1 MTEKEIKRLR
11 ELSLPIAGNVLYIE
25 LTKEFVELFC
35 KAMEELEASA
45 KPENEIEGKSMLH
58 NVTVK
63 YEENK
68 VLEKYWEMV
77 AKKECEVAE
86 FNMKTGKSTPMKK
99 QIEDIKREESDH
111 EPTPQE
117 IAQFLSDSKADF
129 VSVVQSYR
137 FENELPF

>member
-11 ELSLPIAGNVLYIE
+11 ELSLPIAGNVLYLE

-45 KPENEIEGKSMLH
+45 KSENESEEKSMLH

-63 YEENK
+63 HEENK
-68 VLEKYWEMV
+68 VLEKYWLMRAERTV
-77 AKKECEVAE
+77 ETVPGGVRKEWKEQE
-86 FNMKTGKSTPMKK
+86 L
-99 QIEDIKREESDH
+99 DH
-111 EPTPQE
+111 EPTPNE

-129 VSVVQSYR
+129 VSVVQNYR
-137 FENELPF
+137 LANELPFC

>member
-1 MTEKEIKRLR
+1 MTGKEVKRLR
-11 ELSLPIAGNVLYIE
+11 ELSLPIAGNVLYLE

-45 KPENEIEGKSMLH
+45 KPEKESEEKSMLH

-63 YEENK
+63 HEENK
-68 VLEKYWEMV
+68 ALEEIWIMQAVKKAVMITALNIDGV
-77 AKKECEVAE
+77 IKKKEL
-86 FNMKTGKSTPMKK
+86 
-99 QIEDIKREESDH
+99 DH

-129 VSVVQSYR
+129 VSVVQNYR